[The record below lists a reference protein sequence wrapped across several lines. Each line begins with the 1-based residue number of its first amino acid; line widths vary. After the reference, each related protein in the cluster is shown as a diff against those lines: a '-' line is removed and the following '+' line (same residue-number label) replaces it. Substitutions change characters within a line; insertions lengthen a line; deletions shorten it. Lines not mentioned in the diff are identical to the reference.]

1 LIWVEAELVLKKALE
16 ICEQQ
21 LGVDHPNTITVKE
34 NYEDFLRKDMVNSD
48 LSTQPP
54 TNRQNFIR
62 IYKQRNA

>member
-34 NYEDFLRKDMVNSD
+34 NYEDFLRKGHG
-48 LSTQPP
+48 
-54 TNRQNFIR
+54 
-62 IYKQRNA
+62 